1 MLDKFLAT
9 LSILSLV
16 AFMGVVAVYVNEP
29 DLWIIIIIVLIMG
42 IYDFFREIRRE
53 NQKKNETSDV

>member
-16 AFMGVVAVYVNEP
+16 AFLAVVAVYVNEP
-29 DLWIIIIIVLIMG
+29 DLWIIIIVVLIMG
-42 IYDFFREIRRE
+42 IYDFYREIRRE
-53 NQKKNETSDV
+53 SQKKNETSDV